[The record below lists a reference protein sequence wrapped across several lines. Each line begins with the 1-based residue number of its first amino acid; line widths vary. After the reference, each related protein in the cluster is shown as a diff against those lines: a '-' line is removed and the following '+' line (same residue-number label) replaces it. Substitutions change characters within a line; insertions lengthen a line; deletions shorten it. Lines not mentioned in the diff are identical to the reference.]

1 MLPHLVR
8 LPLLLLSAA
17 FALSLF
23 AAAPQPV
30 RSRHAIVT
38 TASAPASDAG
48 AGILRKGGNAVDA
61 AVATA
66 FALAVTYPTAG
77 NIGGGGF
84 MIVRM
89 ADGRAA
95 AIDYRETA
103 PGAASK
109 TMFLDSRGDPIPDA
123 PKTGHRAAGVPGT
136 VAGMALAHE
145 KFGSGK
151 LRWAD
156 LLAPAIRLASEG
168 VTVTHA
174 MAGSLRAQEKKFA
187 PFPGSVSAFFRGPG
201 KFYEEGQRLQQPD
214 LAATLRRIASGGP
227 REFYTGKTAE
237 LLSAEMKHG
246 GGLITLADLAAYR
259 AELRQPVKGV
269 YRGYEL
275 LSMPPASS
283 GGFLLVQIL
292 KMIETASSDLNA
304 LGHNSSAKYHL
315 LVEAMKRAFADRA
328 AFFGDPAFIRVPL
341 AGLLAPAYIAGR
353 ARTID
358 PDRATPSASIREG
371 APPPAAESSETTH
384 FSVVDQAGNAVSNT
398 YTLRDGYGGG
408 ITVRGAG
415 FLLNNVMDEFA
426 AKAGAPNAFGYPAGE
441 ANTIAPG
448 KRPISSQTPLI
459 AAKDGKLAFVIG
471 SPGGTTIPN
480 TVLQVAINLIDHG
493 MNIQEAID
501 APRIHH
507 QWLPD
512 VIRYEKFGL
521 AADVIRGLESRGHGL
536 ISPAQ
541 AAPIGQVHGIAID
554 AKSGLRLGASD
565 SRSPDGKAAPSFSL
579 D

>member
-1 MLPHLVR
+1 MWRMPLPYRLLALLVAAA
-8 LPLLLLSAA
+8 LHLSAA
-17 FALSLF
+17 S
-23 AAAPQPV
+23 PQPV
-30 RSRHAIVT
+30 RALHGIVT

-48 AGILRKGGNAVDA
+48 VEILRKGGNAVDA
-61 AVATA
+61 AIATA

-84 MIVRM
+84 MIVRL
-89 ADGRAA
+89 ADGRSA

-103 PGAASK
+103 PAAASK
-109 TMFLDSRGDPIPDA
+109 TMFLDAQGNAIPDA

-151 LRWAD
+151 LAWKQ
-156 LLAPAIRLASEG
+156 LLAPAIRLAAEG
-168 VTVTHA
+168 FAVSHA
-174 MAGSLRAQEKKFA
+174 MAASLRNQEKKFA
-187 PFPGSVSAFFRGPG
+187 PFPDSVRVFLRDGQFF
-201 KFYEEGQRLQQPD
+201 EEGALLKQPD
-214 LAATLRRIASGGP
+214 LAATLRRISAGGP
-227 REFYTGKTAE
+227 REFYTGKTAD
-237 LLSAEMKHG
+237 LLAEEMQKG
-246 GGLITLADLAAYR
+246 GGLITRSDLASYR
-259 AELRQPVKGV
+259 AQLRQPVKGV

-283 GGFLLVQIL
+283 GGFLLMQMLGMLEATGDV
-292 KMIETASSDLNA
+292 AA

-315 LVEAMKRAFADRA
+315 LAEVMKRAFADRA
-328 AFFGDPAFIRVPL
+328 AFFGDPAFVKVPL

-353 ARTID
+353 ARTIN
-358 PDRATPSASIREG
+358 PQRATPSASIREG
-371 APPPAAESSETTH
+371 APAPASESSETTH

-398 YTLRDGYGGG
+398 YTLRDGYGSG

-426 AKAGAPNAFGYPAGE
+426 AKAGALNAFGYPAGE

-448 KRPISSQTPLI
+448 KRPISSQTPTI
-459 AAKDGKLAFVIG
+459 ASRDGKLAFVIG

-480 TVLQVAINLIDHG
+480 TVLQVAVNLIDHG

-512 VIRYEKFGL
+512 VIRYEKYGL
-521 AADVIRGLESRGHGL
+521 STDVVAGLEVRGHKL
-536 ISPAQ
+536 IAPAQ
-541 AAPIGQVHGIAID
+541 AASIGQVHGIAIEP
-554 AKSGLRLGASD
+554 KTGVRLGASD
-565 SRSPDGKAAPSFSL
+565 ARSPDGKASL
-579 D
+579 FP

>member
-1 MLPHLVR
+1 MLLRLPH
-8 LPLLLLSAA
+8 PALLLLIPLAA
-17 FALSLF
+17 APSY

-30 RSRHAIVT
+30 RAAHAIVT

-48 AGILRKGGNAVDA
+48 IEILRKGGNAVDA
-61 AVATA
+61 AIATA

-89 ADGRAA
+89 NDGRTA

-109 TMFLDSRGDPIPDA
+109 TMFLDTQGNAIPDA
-123 PKTGHRAAGVPGT
+123 PKTGHRAVGVPGT
-136 VAGMALAHE
+136 VAGMALAQE

-151 LRWAD
+151 LSWKQ
-156 LLAPAIRLASEG
+156 LLAPAVRLAAEG
-168 VTVTHA
+168 FVVTHA
-174 MAGSLRAQEKKFA
+174 MANSLRGQEKKFA
-187 PFPGSVSAFFRGPG
+187 PFPDSVRVFLRGG
-201 KFYEEGQRLQQPD
+201 QFYEEGAVLRQPD
-214 LAATLRRIASGGP
+214 LAATLRRIAAGGAA
-227 REFYTGKTAE
+227 EFYRGKTAE
-237 LLSAEMKHG
+237 LIAAEMQTG
-246 GGLITLADLAAYR
+246 GGLITRADLAAYK
-259 AELRQPVKGV
+259 AELRQPVKGT

-283 GGFLLVQIL
+283 GGFLLMQML
-292 KMIETASSDLNA
+292 AMLEASGDVAA

-315 LVEAMKRAFADRA
+315 LAEVMKRAFADRA
-328 AFFGDPAFIRVPL
+328 AFFGDPAFVKVPL
-341 AGLLAPAYIAGR
+341 AGLLAPAYIASR

-358 PDRATPSASIREG
+358 PQRATPSASIREG
-371 APPPAAESSETTH
+371 APAPARESSETTH
-384 FSVVDQAGNAVSNT
+384 FSVVDGAGNAVSNT

-448 KRPISSQTPLI
+448 KRPISSQTPTI
-459 AAKDGKLAFVIG
+459 ASRNGKLAFVIG

-480 TVLQVAINLIDHG
+480 TVLQVTINLIDHE
-493 MNIQEAID
+493 MNIQEAVD
-501 APRIHH
+501 AARIHH

-512 VIRYEKFGL
+512 SIRYEKYGL
-521 AADVIRGLESRGHGL
+521 AADVLAGLQSRGHNL
-536 ISPAQ
+536 ANPVPA
-541 AAPIGQVHGIAID
+541 IGQVHGIAID
-554 AKSGLRLGASD
+554 PKTGVRLGASD
-565 SRSPDGKAAPSFSL
+565 SRSVDGKAAAF
-579 D
+579 

>member
-1 MLPHLVR
+1 MWRMPLPYRLLALLVAAA
-8 LPLLLLSAA
+8 LHLSAA
-17 FALSLF
+17 S
-23 AAAPQPV
+23 PQPV
-30 RSRHAIVT
+30 RALHGIVT

-48 AGILRKGGNAVDA
+48 VEILRKGGNAVDA
-61 AVATA
+61 AIATA

-84 MIVRM
+84 MIVRL
-89 ADGRAA
+89 ADGRSA

-103 PGAASK
+103 PAAASK
-109 TMFLDSRGDPIPDA
+109 TMFLDAQGNAIPDA

-151 LRWAD
+151 LTWKQ
-156 LLAPAIRLASEG
+156 LLAPAIRLAAEG
-168 VTVTHA
+168 FAVSHA
-174 MAGSLRAQEKKFA
+174 MAASLRNQEKKFA
-187 PFPGSVSAFFRGPG
+187 PFPDSVRVFLRDGQFF
-201 KFYEEGQRLQQPD
+201 EEGALLKQPD
-214 LAATLRRIASGGP
+214 LAATLRRISAGGP
-227 REFYTGKTAE
+227 REFYTGKTAD
-237 LLSAEMKHG
+237 LLAEEMQKG
-246 GGLITLADLAAYR
+246 GGLITRSDLASYR
-259 AELRQPVKGV
+259 AQLRQPVKGV

-283 GGFLLVQIL
+283 GGFLLMQMLGMLEATGDV
-292 KMIETASSDLNA
+292 AA

-315 LVEAMKRAFADRA
+315 LAEVMKRAFADRA
-328 AFFGDPAFIRVPL
+328 AFFGDPAFVKVPL

-358 PDRATPSASIREG
+358 PQRATPSASIREG
-371 APPPAAESSETTH
+371 APAPAPESSETTH

-398 YTLRDGYGGG
+398 YTLRDGYGSG

-448 KRPISSQTPLI
+448 KRPISSQTPTI
-459 AAKDGKLAFVIG
+459 ASRDGKLAFVIG

-512 VIRYEKFGL
+512 VIRYEKYGL
-521 AADVIRGLESRGHGL
+521 STDVVAGLEVRGHKL
-536 ISPAQ
+536 IAPAQ
-541 AAPIGQVHGIAID
+541 AASIGQVHGIAIEP
-554 AKSGLRLGASD
+554 KTGVRLGASD
-565 SRSPDGKAAPSFSL
+565 ARSPDGKASL
-579 D
+579 FP